1 MNYLLVVPNIKKR
14 TDQEILD
21 SYAKTQSVWK
31 SAKELGICGQSI
43 HERLKK
49 LGASNPLKTVTE
61 EQIQTIKVAYQ
72 APFLRGESP
81 LPSLEAKLG
90 MHRTNICRIARRL
103 GLTSMNRPHGKLKI
117 KAMKKRFILWHQ
129 THDHPRGMLG
139 KNHAKETCDEMS
151 RSRMGRKVLAA
162 TTLKMMKTKLARY
175 GTTSPATKHGS
186 WKSAWRE
193 IGGRRIYA
201 RSRWEANYARYLEW
215 LKVNGQIKEWEHEP
229 ETFWFEGIRRG
240 TCSYLP
246 DFRVT
251 ENNGAVAFHEVKG
264 WFDAR
269 SKTKIKR
276 MAKYHPTVSLR
287 IIAAP
292 WFKENGR
299 KLSGIIPNWE
309 NMA

>member
-1 MNYLLVVPNIKKR
+1 VPHIKKR
-14 TDQEILD
+14 TDQEILE

-31 SAKELGICGQSI
+31 SAVELGICGQSI

-61 EQIQTIKVAYQ
+61 EQIQTIKDAYA

-81 LPSLEAKLG
+81 LSSLESKLG

-103 GLTSMNRPHGKLKI
+103 GLTSMNRSHGKLKI
-117 KAMKKRFILWHQ
+117 KAIRKRVLLWHQ
-129 THDHPRGMLG
+129 THEHPRGMLG
-139 KNHAKETCDEMS
+139 KNHTKESCDQMS
-151 RSRMGRKVLAA
+151 VARIGVKFTTAR
-162 TTLKMMKTKLARY
+162 TLKIMKTRLARY
-175 GTTSPATKHGS
+175 GTTSPNIKRGS

-229 ETFWFEGIRRG
+229 ETFWFVGIRRG
-240 TCSYLP
+240 CCSYLP

-251 ENNGAVAFHEVKG
+251 ENNGTVGFHEVKG

>member
-1 MNYLLVVPNIKKR
+1 MPHIKKR
-14 TDQEILD
+14 TDQEILE

-31 SAKELGICGQSI
+31 SAVELGICGQSI

-61 EQIQTIKVAYQ
+61 EQIQTIKDAYA

-81 LPSLEAKLG
+81 LSSLESKLG

-103 GLTSMNRPHGKLKI
+103 GLTSMNRSHGKLKI
-117 KAMKKRFILWHQ
+117 KAIRKRVLLWHQ
-129 THDHPRGMLG
+129 THEHPRGMLG
-139 KNHAKETCDEMS
+139 KNHTKESCDQMS
-151 RSRMGRKVLAA
+151 VARIGVKFTTAR
-162 TTLKMMKTKLARY
+162 TLKIMKTRLARY
-175 GTTSPATKHGS
+175 GTTSPNIKRGS

-229 ETFWFEGIRRG
+229 ETFWFVGIRRG
-240 TCSYLP
+240 CCSYLP

-251 ENNGAVAFHEVKG
+251 ENNGTVGFHEVKG

>member
-1 MNYLLVVPNIKKR
+1 MPHLKKR
-14 TDQEILD
+14 TDQEVLQ

-31 SAKELGICGQSI
+31 SGKELGMAGQTI
-43 HERLKK
+43 HERLRK
-49 LGASNPLKTVTE
+49 LGASNQLKTVTD
-61 EQIQTIKVAYQ
+61 EQIQTIKDAYA

-81 LPSLEAKLG
+81 LSSLESKLG
-90 MHRTNICRIARRL
+90 MHRTNICRIARKL

-117 KAMKKRFILWHQ
+117 KAMRKRFIAWHQ
-129 THDHPRGMLG
+129 THEHPRGMLG
-139 KNHAKETCDEMS
+139 KNHTKESCDQIS
-151 RSRMGRKVLAA
+151 ASQMGKKVSSA
-162 TTLKMMKTKLARY
+162 TVLKMMKTKFARY
-175 GTTSPATKHGS
+175 GTTAPNTKHGS

-229 ETFWFEGIRRG
+229 ETFWFVGIRRG
-240 TCSYLP
+240 CCSYLP
-246 DFRVT
+246 DFKVT
-251 ENNGAVAFHEVKG
+251 ENNGSSGFHEVKG

-299 KLSGIIPNWE
+299 KLSGIIPGWE